1 MLVRE
6 SMTAKVF
13 TTRKFA
19 GIISRYD
26 LLGIVERL

>member
-6 SMTAKVF
+6 SMTAKVC
-13 TTRKFA
+13 TTRQFA
-19 GIISRYD
+19 GIISQYD